1 MSDEYRLSQE
11 EKLMLIEE
19 LLQEL
24 SQGRSAL
31 QVIHS
36 DDLLHGRPSAYSAPV
51 HTYHIL
57 GTEQLRRTQTSN
69 LLAKVEEAGRQR
81 VVEAE
86 GEEGEKEVELYR
98 YFKSNVRC
106 FRCKKV
112 GHHKYSCL
120 DEACCFYCLSQG
132 HGSDRCPQRTVCYQC
147 YQWGHVI
154 S

>member
-1 MSDEYRLSQE
+1 MADEFKLSQE

-24 SQGRSAL
+24 SQGRTAL
-31 QVIHS
+31 QVIQS
-36 DDLLHGRPSAYSAPV
+36 DDVLQGRVSGQGSV

-57 GTEQLRRTQTSN
+57 GGDQLRRTQTSN
-69 LLAKVEEAGRQR
+69 LMAKVEDANRQKQP
-81 VVEAE
+81 E
-86 GEEGEKEVELYR
+86 GEQDEPSDPDKEIEMYR

-120 DEACCFYCLSQG
+120 DENCCFYCLSLS
-132 HGSDRCPQRTVCYQC
+132 HAS
-147 YQWGHVI
+147 
-154 S
+154 